1 MASEIRVDKINS
13 LSGVGTVT
21 LSPTGVDI
29 SGITTVSTL
38 KVGTGLTA
46 SSDGD
51 VFFTG
56 IATATTFSGSGANL
70 TALPAGQLTGTVAD
84 ARISTLTAS
93 KLSGALPA
101 ISAASLTNVPAANVV
116 GVHTSLTVTN
126 ATTTGTAVVGG
137 GVTISESGIEAS
149 GIGITCANINGGEFS
164 NRNMVI
170 NGAMEVDQRNE
181 GSAVTSSPGGTLN
194 FAADRNHFF
203 NYNTGQLTATL
214 QRVADAPAG
223 FYNSNKVTI
232 TTPES
237 SGGTPAADDRFS
249 MQYRIEGRDLNRLS
263 LGTSGAKAFVISFYI
278 KVSVAGNYGLAV
290 VGGSNNGRSYCM
302 LYPAT
307 TSWSRV
313 VLKVPGDT
321 SGTYQAGTSSGLE
334 LKFGLY
340 NGSSRS
346 GADQGVAG
354 TGSWQAT
361 SAPQGT
367 TGQYQLGGTNGATWQ
382 ITGLQVE
389 AGTEATPFE
398 HRRHGDEI
406 ALCQRYYRTIYR
418 RGSSSDGNI
427 SIGGLASLYT
437 STAIYIDLTF
447 PVKMR
452 TAPTIV
458 SPNGTDRYQACPTNC
473 ISFPTLGQTHT
484 STNCATATATLTT
497 GNTAGRVGNV
507 FAKTADWSEGEI
519 LAFDAEI

>member
-56 IATATTFSGSGANL
+56 IATATTFSGSGASL
-70 TALPAGQLTGTVAD
+70 TALPAASLTGTVAD
-84 ARISTLTAS
+84 ARFPAT
-93 KLSGALPA
+93 LPA
-101 ISAASLTNVPAANVV
+101 ISAANLTNVPAANVV

-149 GIGITCANINGGEFS
+149 GIGITCASINGGEFS

-170 NGAMEVDQRNE
+170 NGAMKVDQRNE
-181 GSAVTSSPGGTLN
+181 GSAVTSSPGGSLN

-203 NYNTGQLTATL
+203 NYGTGQLTATL
-214 QRVADAPAG
+214 QRVADGPAG

-263 LGTSGAKAFVISFYI
+263 MGTSGAKAFVISFYI

-340 NGSSRS
+340 NGSNRS

-354 TGSWQAT
+354 TGSWQST
-361 SAPQGT
+361 DAPQGT

-389 AGTEATPFE
+389 SGTEATPFE
-398 HRRHGDEI
+398 HRSFGDEL
-406 ALCQRYYRTIYR
+406 ALCMRYYEGVYM
-418 RGSSSDGNI
+418 SDGTALMK
-427 SIGGLASLYT
+427 SYLAYGGSANFEYQFKVQKRAIPTWSLEGNAAWAGATPNAYESQGSAVFQDNGGTLFSLGDASG
-437 STAIYIDLTF
+437 DLC
-447 PVKMR
+447 
-452 TAPTIV
+452 
-458 SPNGTDRYQACPTNC
+458 G
-473 ISFPTLGQTHT
+473 SF
-484 STNCATATATLTT
+484 S
-497 GNTAGRVGNV
+497 
-507 FAKTADWSEGEI
+507 
-519 LAFDAEI
+519 AEL

>member
-1 MASEIRVDKINS
+1 
-13 LSGVGTVT
+13 
-21 LSPTGVDI
+21 
-29 SGITTVSTL
+29 
-38 KVGTGLTA
+38 
-46 SSDGD
+46 
-51 VFFTG
+51 
-56 IATATTFSGSGANL
+56 ANL
-70 TALPAGQLTGTVAD
+70 TALNGSNIASGTVAD

-101 ISAASLTNVPAANVV
+101 ISAANLTNVPAANVV

-149 GIGITCANINGGEFS
+149 GIGITCASINGGEFS

-170 NGAMEVDQRNE
+170 NGAMEVDQRNN
-181 GSAVTSSPGGTLN
+181 GSATTSSPGGSLN

-203 NYNTGQLTATL
+203 NYGTGQLTATL
-214 QRVADAPAG
+214 QRVADGPAG

-263 LGTSGAKAFVISFYI
+263 MGTSGAKAFVISFYI

-290 VGGSNNGRSYCM
+290 VGGENNGRSYCM

-321 SGTYQAGTSSGLE
+321 SGSYQAGTSSGLE

-389 AGTEATPFE
+389 SGTEATPFE
-398 HRRHGDEI
+398 HRRHGDELT
-406 ALCQRYYRTIYR
+406 LCQRYFCRLQPANGFMNYGMGGAYTNTQAVAEVQLPAPMRSAPTFSYN
-418 RGSSSDGNI
+418 GALSTYYDV
-427 SIGGLASLYT
+427 IGGFVSFSQMNHTQTMGSAATGYT
-437 STAIYIDLTF
+437 SVNLQ
-447 PVKMR
+447 V
-452 TAPTIV
+452 V
-458 SPNGTDRYQACPTNC
+458 GSGTSGNP
-473 ISFPTLGQTHT
+473 FML
-484 STNCATATATLTT
+484 ATYN
-497 GNTAGRVGNV
+497 NTDTYLD
-507 FAKTADWSEGEI
+507 FSSEI
-519 LAFDAEI
+519 